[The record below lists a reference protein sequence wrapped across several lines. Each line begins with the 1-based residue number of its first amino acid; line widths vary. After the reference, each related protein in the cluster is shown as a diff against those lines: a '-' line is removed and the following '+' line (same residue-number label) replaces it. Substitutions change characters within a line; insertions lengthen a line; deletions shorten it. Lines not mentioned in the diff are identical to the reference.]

1 LLADDVVV
9 RPAAEGKQQDRD
21 NEEGEEQAAFHGRTP
36 RAATD
41 ISVFSFAWVTGHQHP
56 PRGSGDRRDPG
67 RLLSLKSRKPFG
79 FAGEATLAS
88 VGVVENAVR
97 KR

>member
-9 RPAAEGKQQDRD
+9 RPAAECKQQDRD
-21 NEEGEEQAAFHGRTP
+21 NEEGEQQAAFHLRLLLL
-36 RAATD
+36 
-41 ISVFSFAWVTGHQHP
+41 AWVVGHQHP
-56 PRGSGDRRDPG
+56 PRSSERSSNARSSS
-67 RLLSLKSRKPFG
+67 LLESRKPLDLAGG

-97 KR
+97 ER